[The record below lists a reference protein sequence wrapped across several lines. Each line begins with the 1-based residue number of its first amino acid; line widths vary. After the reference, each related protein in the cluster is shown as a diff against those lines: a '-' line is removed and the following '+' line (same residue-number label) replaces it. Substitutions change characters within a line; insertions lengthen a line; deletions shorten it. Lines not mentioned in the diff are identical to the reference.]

1 MQRVAISR
9 LLAAGGVLLG
19 PLLAGVHPSLGTP
32 DPLGVPHSPPRT
44 LREDLRELQ
53 ERTRARVLKA
63 LPRIP
68 EARRDAFLEAMG
80 AEREAKARIQ
90 AAESRMGE
98 VASAR
103 GLVEHAK
110 GKWIGGADRGIAA
123 ARARLSKAKTPAEEQ
138 AARDELAHWEQNR
151 RDGEQAL
158 RERQA
163 ALDAALEKQPE
174 FERELLAAREG
185 LEAAKGRLEEAL
197 VRLDLERFLSSAAL
211 DEDLARLQV
220 LLEAGPASLA
230 DFAGR
235 GAEQQRQLESLLE
248 DGELLV
254 QIAVADG
261 AADGNYGRALE
272 LYHDLQQRSP
282 RAREG
287 HFQRL
292 ALAVALEHAVPIAQR
307 SAVGAADAP
316 QFVDPVQR
324 YLHFERAS
332 ERGELDPAFPTL
344 TTWDYRMV
352 VNGEEPDAILSWGRE
367 MLRNYRPDHIT
378 TPDMRWRYVDAVRT
392 EIRYGSQDNQYDR
405 DDLQFF
411 QNILMNGGVCGRRA
425 FFGRFILRAFGVPT
439 TARPQR
445 GHAALAHW
453 TPDGWVVCLGGGWGS
468 GWTKTRYDRDLD
480 FLATTQAR
488 ATGEPYLRVKR
499 AHWIADAAGEQRV
512 FGLERG
518 EPGFWNAVALHT
530 QRALIAGAETLA
542 AVGEDIAE
550 ANETSEPIS
559 IVQVRLEEADLRPS
573 VDPSGVITIPAAAT
587 TRPTRST
594 GKIRFMDSAL
604 GGKQLHY
611 ARNGRHE
618 EFEYAFEAPAA
629 GSYDLVARVVTP
641 SWRQSLLVTVN
652 DGPQVEWKLP
662 FTVGMW
668 ESTETLPVELVA
680 GRNTLRFTRAG
691 DIKGVTIKDFTLTP
705 RRP

>member
-1 MQRVAISR
+1 VFLGAI
-9 LLAAGGVLLG
+9 
-19 PLLAGVHPSLGTP
+19 
-32 DPLGVPHSPPRT
+32 
-44 LREDLRELQ
+44 E
-53 ERTRARVLKA
+53 
-63 LPRIP
+63 I
-68 EARRDAFLEAMG
+68 
-80 AEREAKARIQ
+80 EREAKARIQ
-90 AAESRMGE
+90 AAEAGMGQ

-103 GLVEHAK
+103 GLVDHAK

-123 ARARLSKAKTPAEEQ
+123 AKEKLSKAKTPAEEQ
-138 AARDELAHWEQNR
+138 AAREELAHWEQNR

-163 ALDAALEKQPE
+163 ALEAALEKQPQL
-174 FERELLAAREG
+174 ERELHAAREG
-185 LEAAKGRLEEAL
+185 LDAAREQLDEAL
-197 VRLDLERFLSSAAL
+197 MRLGLDRFLSRSSL

-220 LLEAGPASLA
+220 LLEAGPASLT

-235 GAEQQRQLESLLE
+235 GREQQRLLDDLLA
-248 DGELLV
+248 DGDLLV

-261 AADGNYGRALE
+261 AAEGNYGRALE
-272 LYHDLQQRSP
+272 LYRDIQQRSP
-282 RAREG
+282 RARRG
-287 HFQRL
+287 HLQRL

-324 YLHFERAS
+324 YLHFEQAS
-332 ERGELDPAFPTL
+332 LDGALDPVFPTL
-344 TTWDYRMV
+344 TVWDYRMV
-352 VNGEEPDAILSWGRE
+352 VNGEEPDEILTWGRE

-425 FFGRFILRAFGVPT
+425 FFGRFILRAFGIPT

-453 TPDGWVVCLGGGWGS
+453 TTEGWVVCLGGGWGS

-488 ATGEPYLRVKR
+488 VTGERFLSIKR
-499 AHWIADAAGEQRV
+499 AHWIADAVGEQRV

-518 EPGFWNAVALHT
+518 EPGFWNAVALYT
-530 QRALIAGAETLA
+530 QRALIADAETLA

-550 ANETSEPIS
+550 ANETSEPIQ
-559 IVQVRLEEADLRPS
+559 IVQVELEQADLEVS
-573 VDPSGVITIPAAAT
+573 VDSAGVITIPAAAAS
-587 TRPTRST
+587 RPTRST

-611 ARNGRHE
+611 GRNGRHE
-618 EFEYAFEAPAA
+618 EFEYAFDAPTA
-629 GSYDLVARVVTP
+629 GTYDLVARVVTP
-641 SWRQSLLVTVN
+641 SWRQSLLVSVN
-652 DGPQVEWKLP
+652 GEPKPVEWPLP

-668 ESTETLPVELVA
+668 ESTEALRVELEA

-691 DIKGVTIKDFTLTP
+691 DVKGVTIKDFTLTP
-705 RRP
+705 RRR

>member
-1 MQRVAISR
+1 MRVALLVRLFALSPA
-9 LLAAGGVLLG
+9 LLAVG
-19 PLLAGVHPSLGTP
+19 PASPALASGREP
-32 DPLGVPHSPPRT
+32 VPAPEGDDY
-44 LREDLRELQ
+44 LELQ
-53 ERTRARVLKA
+53 ERTRERILKA

-68 EARRDAFLEAMG
+68 EKRQLVFLG
-80 AEREAKARIQ
+80 AIEVEREAKARIQ
-90 AAESRMGE
+90 AAEAGMGQ

-103 GLVEHAK
+103 GLVDHAK

-123 ARARLSKAKTPAEEQ
+123 AKEKLSKAKTPAEEQ

-174 FERELLAAREG
+174 LERELHAAREG
-185 LEAAKGRLEEAL
+185 LDAAREQLDEAL
-197 VRLDLERFLSSAAL
+197 MRLGLDRFLSRSSL

-220 LLEAGPASLA
+220 LLEAGPASLT
-230 DFAGR
+230 DFASRGR
-235 GAEQQRQLESLLE
+235 DEQRLLDDLLD
-248 DGELLV
+248 DGDLLV

-261 AADGNYGRALE
+261 AAEGNYGRALE
-272 LYHDLQQRSP
+272 LYRDIQQRSP
-282 RAREG
+282 RARRG
-287 HFQRL
+287 YLQRL

-307 SAVGAADAP
+307 SAVGAANAP

-324 YLHFERAS
+324 YLHFEQAS
-332 ERGELDPAFPTL
+332 LDGALDPVFPTL
-344 TTWDYRMV
+344 TVWDYRMV
-352 VNGEEPDAILSWGRE
+352 VNGEEPDEILTWGRE

-425 FFGRFILRAFGVPT
+425 FFGRFILRAFGIPT

-453 TPDGWVVCLGGGWGS
+453 TPEGWVVCLGGGWGS
-468 GWTKTRYDRDLD
+468 GWTKTRYDRDRD

-488 ATGEPYLRVKR
+488 ATGERFLSIKR
-499 AHWIADAAGEQRV
+499 AHWIADAVGEQRV

-518 EPGFWNAVALHT
+518 EPGFWNAVALYT
-530 QRALIAGAETLA
+530 QRALIADAETLA

-550 ANETSEPIS
+550 ANETSEPIQ
-559 IVQVRLEEADLRPS
+559 IVQVELEQADLEVS
-573 VDPSGVITIPAAAT
+573 VDPAGVITLPAAAT
-587 TRPTRST
+587 SRPTRST

-611 ARNGRHE
+611 GRNGRHE
-618 EFEYAFEAPAA
+618 EFEYAFDAPTA
-629 GSYDLVARVVTP
+629 GTYDVVARVVTP
-641 SWRQSLLVTVN
+641 SWRQSLLVSVN
-652 DGPQVEWKLP
+652 GQPKPVEWPLP

-668 ESTETLPVELVA
+668 ESTEALRVELEA
-680 GRNTLRFTRAG
+680 GRNTLRFTRTG
-691 DIKGVTIKDFTLTP
+691 DVKGVTIKDFTLTP
-705 RRP
+705 RRR